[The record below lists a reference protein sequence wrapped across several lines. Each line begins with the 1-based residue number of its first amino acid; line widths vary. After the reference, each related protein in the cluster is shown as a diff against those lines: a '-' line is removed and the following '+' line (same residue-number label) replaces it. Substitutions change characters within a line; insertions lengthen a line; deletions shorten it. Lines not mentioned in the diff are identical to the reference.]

1 MTAMKRMLINLL
13 RVDPNVKTISM
24 ASNPWFLNTVLATES
39 ANEISR
45 FQPISQFWIILLK
58 VI

>member
-1 MTAMKRMLINLL
+1 MKRMLINLL